1 MALLKQKING
11 VWETVPLVN
20 KLTIDSALSDTSTNP
35 VQNKVIK
42 EKLDSLDYV
51 IADIEG
57 DITNA
62 LPPDS
67 DLIIKAST
75 TVSSSTSTIDLPFTL
90 AESSTLL
97 VYLNGILLTPD
108 IHYTNTSSVVTLNGW
123 EATAGDI
130 LTFFA
135 GPVSPN
141 IVVSVTA
148 TDVNLIDSSSNYPNC
163 TTVEDALKYIAE
175 NGSSPIKSISVN
187 GTAATPNSAGNVNI
201 NVPIR
206 SMSINSVTI
215 SPDTNGKVALT
226 NLMENNKDQSMQA
239 KLIAQSNTDYA
250 MKQVRNIFLVPK
262 SNSDNLPTGSSGD
275 ICIIYKDN

>member
-1 MALLKQKING
+1 MALLKQKVDGAWVTI
-11 VWETVPLVN
+11 PLVN
-20 KLTIDSALSDTSTNP
+20 KITIDSVLSNTSTNP

-97 VYLNGILLTPD
+97 VYLNGILLTPG

-123 EATAGDI
+123 ETTAGDI

-141 IVVSVTA
+141 IVVSVAA

-175 NGSSPIKSISVN
+175 N
-187 GTAATPNSAGNVNI
+187 
-201 NVPIR
+201 
-206 SMSINSVTI
+206 
-215 SPDTNGKVALT
+215 
-226 NLMENNKDQSMQA
+226 
-239 KLIAQSNTDYA
+239 
-250 MKQVRNIFLVPK
+250 
-262 SNSDNLPTGSSGD
+262 
-275 ICIIYKDN
+275 